1 MNFVDLL
8 TKAKVASD
16 EKMILI
22 EMYEPLLVK
31 EAVVNG
37 IFDEDLYAE
46 LILTLL
52 NCIQTFR
59 I

>member
-8 TKAKVASD
+8 AKAKVASD

-22 EMYEPLLVK
+22 EMYKPLLVK
-31 EAVVNG
+31 ESVVNG

-52 NCIQTFR
+52 NCIQAFR